1 MARWHNITW
10 KHWHQFIINNAWVT
24 STNIRPNPL
33 LPNSLSGIDLIFTDQ
48 PKLAVDRGVHSSLH
62 PNCHHQII
70 YCKFN
75 LTIQYSPPYEHL
87 VWDYN
92 HADQS
97 AIAKALDQVDWNFLF
112 LNKNVHKQV
121 GILSRTLLIL
131 INIASKVCE
140 LCRLALS
147 FFLFRLLQALF

>member
-1 MARWHNITW
+1 MAQWHNITW
-10 KHWHQFIINNAWVT
+10 SHWHRFIINNAWVT

-33 LPNSLSGIDLIFTDQ
+33 FPNSLSGIDLIFTDQ
-48 PKLAVDRGVHSSLH
+48 PKLAVDCGVHSSLH

-75 LTIQYSPPYEHL
+75 LMIEYSPPYERL

-92 HADQS
+92 HADQR

-121 GILSRTLLIL
+121 SILSRPLLIL
-131 INIASKVCE
+131 INIASKVCK
-140 LCRLALS
+140 LCRLVLS
-147 FFLFRLLQALF
+147 FFFLFRLL